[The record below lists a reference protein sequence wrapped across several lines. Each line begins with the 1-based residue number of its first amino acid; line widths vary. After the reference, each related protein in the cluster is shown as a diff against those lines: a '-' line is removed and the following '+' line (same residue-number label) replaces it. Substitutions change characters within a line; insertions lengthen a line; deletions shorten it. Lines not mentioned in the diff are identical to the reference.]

1 MFHYSLIILAA
12 AKRFLWRNWLRTK
25 PIPKAT
31 ESSLLALSKNVNRE
45 LGEMRVSSAQIQLA
59 RVFLNL
65 REDLERDA

>member
-1 MFHYSLIILAA
+1 VAQLV
-12 AKRFLWRNWLRTK
+12 TDE

-31 ESSLLALSKNVNRE
+31 ESGLRALSKNVNRE
-45 LGEMRVSSAQIQLA
+45 WGEMRVSSAQIQLA